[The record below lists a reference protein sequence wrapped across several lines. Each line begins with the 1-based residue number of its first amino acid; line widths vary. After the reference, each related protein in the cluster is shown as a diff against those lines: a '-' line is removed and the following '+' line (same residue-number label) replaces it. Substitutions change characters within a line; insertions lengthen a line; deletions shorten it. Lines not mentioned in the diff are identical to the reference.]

1 MPPDVVIFPESTDQV
16 SNCACL
22 CNEHTTPIIPF
33 GTGTGLEGGITATQ
47 VFGQDKGHA
56 INVP

>member
-33 GTGTGLEGGITATQ
+33 GTGTGLEGGNHCYSGIWA
-47 VFGQDKGHA
+47 G
-56 INVP
+56 